1 MVLTVDSLIIFQF
14 QSRCHFKMGGSA
26 SEGEWQEALCVFEKG
41 KMELHLKKC
50 RLEVSLTR

>member
-41 KMELHLKKC
+41 KMELHLKKS
-50 RLEVSLTR
+50 RLEVSLD